1 VQIIKA
7 DKHGI
12 LERARLNEGL
22 HVLEEPEQELWRS
35 VDVIKRAPIS
45 ERWISLKQ
53 RVEEGTQLDYTPRL
67 GRSSSDP
74 KRELSRHR
82 YALVEQPRLAEPG
95 ASLHHDHATGTGP
108 DLVQPPTYE
117 RELRLTSTEGRT
129 ERSVH
134 ISKGTRGIGRTAER
148 HGSTLVE

>member
-1 VQIIKA
+1 MQVIET

-12 LERARLNEGL
+12 LERGRLNEGL
-22 HVLEEPEQELWRS
+22 HVLEEPKQELRKS
-35 VDVIKRAPIS
+35 VDVIKGAPIS
-45 ERWISLKQ
+45 ERRISLKQ
-53 RVEEGTQLDYTPRL
+53 RVEQGTQLDYTSRL
-67 GRSSSDP
+67 GRSSPDP
-74 KRELSRHR
+74 KRELSSYR

-117 RELRLTSTEGRT
+117 RELLLTSTEGT

-134 ISKGTRGIGRTAER
+134 LSKGTRGIGRTAER
-148 HGSTLVE
+148 HGSMLAQ